1 MSLISGVQ
9 GLLETNKLGGP
20 SRQHT
25 GSYLCSGTLHD
36 CPHGST
42 RREDQEKWGEAFNH
56 EAMAPEKGSTFRSG
70 VMESSWRGAGWR
82 CGAPGSPGRCS
93 GLVMAAGSQA
103 ALLSSINL
111 YRMRSSPG
119 AHRPESSELWA
130 ALTLGPL
137 PPRLGCGAAHREQ
150 AKLSS
155 CGPGLP
161 HISVGF
167 SALPPPQ
174 RIQLLAPNGASWHQ
188 VGQVGTE
195 GWGLTPTLTLPL
207 GSYLRV
213 APFPFTY
220 GLGAQVM

>member
-137 PPRLGCGAAHREQ
+137 PTKAGLWCSPQGAGQAVFLWPRSPSHLCGL
-150 AKLSS
+150 LSS
-155 CGPGLP
+155 PSTPAYTAPGSQWGILASGWSSGYRGMGSDSHTDSAPWVLP
-161 HISVGF
+161 
-167 SALPPPQ
+167 
-174 RIQLLAPNGASWHQ
+174 
-188 VGQVGTE
+188 
-195 GWGLTPTLTLPL
+195 
-207 GSYLRV
+207 
-213 APFPFTY
+213 
-220 GLGAQVM
+220 